1 MTKQSLT
8 HNRKENIT
16 MSKTSLDRMALVS
29 LVLMGLVPLAAGAQ
43 VTPAPQRS
51 WEFMVSSGSMV
62 PTGVQKETLQRGGL
76 TAAQLARVIRPSV
89 ALSATVGWARSRDV
103 AQVGD
108 PQLDVF
114 LYDVGAEF
122 RRLCRSAGGARS
134 LMPFA
139 GVGVGG
145 RSYNYRKLD
154 VDAVHNLTAYGSV
167 GGEVGL
173 GRVSVRLEAR
183 NYVSGFKPLQGT
195 GSTVTRN
202 DVMFLGGLRLGM
214 R

>member
-1 MTKQSLT
+1 
-8 HNRKENIT
+8 
-16 MSKTSLDRMALVS
+16 MSKTFPARIALATLAIMSLA
-29 LVLMGLVPLAAGAQ
+29 PLAAGAQ

-51 WEFMVSSGSMV
+51 WEFRVTSGSMV
-62 PTGVQKETLQRGGL
+62 PTGAQRETLQRGGL
-76 TAAQLARVIRPSV
+76 TAAQLSRVVRPSV
-89 ALSATVGWARSRDV
+89 ALSATVGWARSRDI

-108 PQLDVF
+108 PKLDVF

-122 RRLCRSAGGARS
+122 RRVSRRTNGSRT

-139 GVGVGG
+139 GVGAGG
-145 RSYNYRKLD
+145 RSYNYRTLE

-183 NYVSGFKPLQGT
+183 NYVSGFKPLRGT
-195 GSTVTRN
+195 GGTVTRN
-202 DVMFLGGLRLGM
+202 DVVLLGGLRLGT